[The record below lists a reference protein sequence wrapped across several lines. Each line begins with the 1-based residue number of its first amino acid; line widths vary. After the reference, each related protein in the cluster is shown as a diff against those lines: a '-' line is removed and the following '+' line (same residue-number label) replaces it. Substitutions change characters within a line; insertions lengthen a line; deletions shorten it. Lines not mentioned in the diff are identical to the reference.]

1 MGKKVLILAGGGG
14 HTSIALALAQALR
27 GKAETSFLIPEDD
40 RLSRELLSPF
50 GPVEELMK
58 GRYPKTSNL
67 LFPFR
72 LVSAFWHAL
81 PLVHKEYDVVVST
94 GSNFCIPPAVIAW
107 LKSIPVINIESRV
120 AITKPSKTALLLQYF
135 SKKTLLQWEEQKSNL
150 KGIVIGPIFP
160 EKRYE
165 ARNLGYVLVTGGTE
179 GHKQLFDAVVGLDLE
194 MVVMQTGKVDPAP
207 YREKRPRWTIIPYST
222 EFEKLVAES
231 SVVITHQGGG
241 TIFEALLY
249 EKPLIIV
256 FNLELYRTANMED
269 MRVLATKVNAPFVEK
284 ADRDKIKTLI
294 VDAELHRKPH
304 FENGRIKAAEAIL
317 YACASGSSLRTPI
330 R

>member
-27 GKAETSFLIPEDD
+27 GKAETSFLIPEGD
-40 RLSRELLSPF
+40 RISRELLSPF

-120 AITKPSKTALLLQYF
+120 AIVKPSKTARLLKHF
-135 SKKTLLQWEEQKSNL
+135 SKNALLRWEEQMENL
-150 KGIVIGPIFP
+150 NGIFTGPIFP

-165 ARNLGYVLVTGGTE
+165 IKNLGYTLVTGGTE
-179 GHKQLFDAVVGLDLE
+179 GHKQLFDAVIELNLE
-194 MVVMQTGKVDPAP
+194 KVVMQTGKVDPSP
-207 YREKRPRWTIIPYST
+207 YRAKRPSWEIITYST
-222 EFEKLVAES
+222 EFERLVAES
-231 SVVITHQGGG
+231 SLVITHQGGG
-241 TIFEALLY
+241 TIFEAVLY

-256 FNLELYRTANMED
+256 FNRELTRTANAED
-269 MRVLATKVNAPFVEK
+269 MRALAKKVNSPFLEQ
-284 ADRDKIKTLI
+284 ADPQKIGSLI
-294 VDAELHRKPH
+294 INSSSREKPH
-304 FENGRIKAAEAIL
+304 FKNGRVSAAKIIL
-317 YACASGSSLRTPI
+317 DSLK
-330 R
+330 